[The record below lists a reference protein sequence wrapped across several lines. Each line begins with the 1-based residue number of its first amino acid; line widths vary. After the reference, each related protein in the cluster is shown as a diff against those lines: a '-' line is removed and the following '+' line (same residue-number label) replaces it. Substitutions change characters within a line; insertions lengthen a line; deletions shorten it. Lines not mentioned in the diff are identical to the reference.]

1 MCIWLYRNR
10 EMESAKLPTVHPNQM
25 SVCASNDLG
34 RHQAQELTHYKFKE
48 TIILPSVL
56 GM

>member
-48 TIILPSVL
+48 TILLPSVL
-56 GM
+56 GI